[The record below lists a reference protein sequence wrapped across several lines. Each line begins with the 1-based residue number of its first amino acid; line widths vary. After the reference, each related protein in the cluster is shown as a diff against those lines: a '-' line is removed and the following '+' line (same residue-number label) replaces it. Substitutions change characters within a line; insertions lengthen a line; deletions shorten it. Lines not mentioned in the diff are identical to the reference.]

1 MHLVFQNDL
10 DWIQINNT
18 DVTNYTLPF
27 KPDQK
32 YYNYRFGLSVESKMS
47 LNAHDRHR
55 RSDNIVTVSSGIK
68 WKQCT
73 HKAGKGNLI
82 QFSVIPISR
91 SSSLSFFG
99 VVTSHFQVQKLVVL
113 Q

>member
-1 MHLVFQNDL
+1 
-10 DWIQINNT
+10 
-18 DVTNYTLPF
+18 
-27 KPDQK
+27 
-32 YYNYRFGLSVESKMS
+32 MS
-47 LNAHDRHR
+47 LNAHDRDR
-55 RSDNIVTVSSGIK
+55 RSDNTVAVSSGIK

-99 VVTSHFQVQKLVVL
+99 VVTSHFQVPKLVVL
-113 Q
+113 P